1 MTSSP
6 DVGAPSHEEE
16 QWHSIDWASC
26 HRHVRRLQ
34 TRIVKATQEGRWNK
48 VKALQHLLTH
58 SFAAKALAVK
68 RVTENQGKRT
78 PGVDGETWST
88 PQAKSRAV
96 LSLKRRGYKPLPL
109 KRVYI
114 PKSNGKM
121 RPLGIP
127 TMRDRAM
134 QALYLLALEPVAESL
149 ADRNSYGFRPQRSPA
164 DAIGQCYTV
173 LSQKAAPPWI
183 LEGDIKGCFDHID
196 HDWLTAHIPLDKVVL
211 RKWLKAGFMDKHS
224 LYPTETGTPQG
235 GIISPTLANLALDG
249 LEGLLAEQFG
259 SKGKHPHRARQNK
272 VHYVRFA
279 DDFIITG
286 ASKEL
291 LESEVLPLVQQF
303 MADRG
308 LSLQMDKT
316 RITHVTE
323 GFDFLGQNIRKYG
336 GKLLIKPAQK
346 SVKALLERVR
356 EIVKGNKTA
365 KQVNLIG
372 LLNPVIRG
380 WAYYH
385 RHVVA
390 KETFQAVDKE
400 IWLILWR
407 WASRRHPNKS
417 RRWINRKYFHAIGSW
432 SRVFSAETRANSPDQ
447 EPERLTLVRTSA
459 ISIRRHIKIKGE
471 ANPYDPQWEAYF
483 EERLRLKMKDSLLGR
498 RKLLSLWLSQGG
510 TCPLCSQ
517 QLSRETGWHVHH
529 ITWKSQGGSDR
540 QSNLVMLHPNCHRKV
555 HSQGIEVVKPVPAR
569 GLRKA

>member
-1 MTSSP
+1 MQMTSSQ
-6 DVGAPSHEEE
+6 DVGAPSHEEV

-78 PGVDGETWST
+78 PGVDGQTWST
-88 PQAKSRAV
+88 PQAKSQAV
-96 LSLKRRGYKPLPL
+96 LSLARRGYKPLPL

-127 TMRDRAM
+127 TMKDRAM

-183 LEGDIKGCFDHID
+183 LEGDIEGCFDNIG
-196 HDWLTAHIPLDKVVL
+196 HDWLTAHTPLDKVVL
-211 RKWLKAGFMDKHS
+211 RKWLKAGFMDKHT

-249 LEGLLAEQFG
+249 LEGLLAELFG
-259 SKGKHPHRARQNK
+259 SKEKHPHRAKQNK

-316 RITHVTE
+316 RITHITE
-323 GFDFLGQNIRKYG
+323 GFDFLGQNVRKHG
-336 GKLLIKPAQK
+336 GKLLIKPSQK

-380 WAYYH
+380 WANYH

-390 KETFQAVDKE
+390 KETFQTVDKE

-432 SRVFSAETRANSPDQ
+432 SRVFSAETRANAPEG

-459 ISIRRHIKIKGE
+459 IPIRRHIKIKGE
-471 ANPYDPQWEAYF
+471 ANPYDPQ
-483 EERLRLKMKDSLLGR
+483 MGR
-498 RKLLSLWLSQGG
+498 IL
-510 TCPLCSQ
+510 
-517 QLSRETGWHVHH
+517 
-529 ITWKSQGGSDR
+529 
-540 QSNLVMLHPNCHRKV
+540 
-555 HSQGIEVVKPVPAR
+555 
-569 GLRKA
+569 

>member
-1 MTSSP
+1 
-6 DVGAPSHEEE
+6 
-16 QWHSIDWASC
+16 
-26 HRHVRRLQ
+26 
-34 TRIVKATQEGRWNK
+34 
-48 VKALQHLLTH
+48 
-58 SFAAKALAVK
+58 
-68 RVTENQGKRT
+68 
-78 PGVDGETWST
+78 
-88 PQAKSRAV
+88 
-96 LSLKRRGYKPLPL
+96 
-109 KRVYI
+109 
-114 PKSNGKM
+114 
-121 RPLGIP
+121 
-127 TMRDRAM
+127 
-134 QALYLLALEPVAESL
+134 
-149 ADRNSYGFRPQRSPA
+149 
-164 DAIGQCYTV
+164 V

-183 LEGDIKGCFDHID
+183 LEGDIQGCFDNLD
-196 HDWLTAHIPLDKVVL
+196 HDWLTAHIPLDKVVRRRVAEGRVHGQTQPL
-211 RKWLKAGFMDKHS
+211 PNGDGNA
-224 LYPTETGTPQG
+224 QG

-259 SKGKHPHRARQNK
+259 SKEKHPHRAKQNK

-279 DDFIITG
+279 DDFLITG

-336 GKLLIKPAQK
+336 GKRVIKPAQK

-356 EIVKGNKTA
+356 EIVKGNKMA

-380 WAYYH
+380 WANYH

-417 RRWINRKYFHAIGSW
+417 RRWLNRKYFHAFGSW
-432 SRVFSAETRANSPDQ
+432 NRAFSAETRANTPDQ

-459 ISIRRHIKIKGE
+459 IPIRRHIKINGD

-498 RKLLSLWLSQGG
+498 RKLLSLWLSRAVLRVA
-510 TCPLCSQ
+510 TRSY
-517 QLSRETGWHVHH
+517 
-529 ITWKSQGGSDR
+529 I
-540 QSNLVMLHPNCHRKV
+540 
-555 HSQGIEVVKPVPAR
+555 HSS
-569 GLRKA
+569 